1 MNNVIEIKKLKKRY
15 DNNFELGEINLSIP
29 SGYVIG
35 LIGENGAGKTTLIK
49 SILNIITP
57 TAGEIKIFNKD
68 SKKYDSLIKEDIGV
82 VLDDIFFPE
91 LLTADDIDT
100 IMKDIYKNWDKEL
113 FYKYLKDF
121 NLPNN
126 KKIKTLSKGMR
137 KKLEIA
143 TSLAHHPKL
152 LILDEP
158 TSGLDPV
165 VRDDIL
171 DIFLNF
177 IKDENHTILLS
188 THITSDLEHIA
199 DEIIFIDKGKIIL
212 NKSKD
217 ELLDNYGI
225 LKCDIDTFDKING
238 TYEGEKILH
247 IYNDRIVK
255 TDKCFYEVVNY
266 SEDAKTIPTT
276 MKIKLLSKY
285 YDEVLT
291 FTYEYVVL
299 KDYTLIPINDIFVSR
314 PKEYQTYYYIDRF
327 DEKPQEFVE

>member
-1 MNNVIEIKKLKKRY
+1 MNNVIEITNLKKKY
-15 DNNFELGEINLSIP
+15 DNEFQLGEINLSIP

-49 SILNIITP
+49 SILNIINPDT
-57 TAGEIKIFNKD
+57 GKIKIFNKD

-82 VLDDIFFPE
+82 VLDNIFFPE
-91 LLTADDIDT
+91 ILTANDINN
-100 IMKDIYKNWDKEL
+100 IMKDIYKSWDKEA
-113 FYKYLKDF
+113 FYQYLNNF
-121 NLPNN
+121 HLPSN
-126 KKIKTLSKGMR
+126 KKIKELSKGMR

-165 VRDDIL
+165 IRDDIL
-171 DIFLNF
+171 DIFLDF

-225 LKCDIDTFDKING
+225 LKCDIDRFDKISKEDIISYKKNKYN
-238 TYEGEKILH
+238 YEILV
-247 IYNDRIVK
+247 NDR
-255 TDKCFYEVVNY
+255 N
-266 SEDAKTIPTT
+266 
-276 MKIKLLSKY
+276 KIKKKY
-285 YDEVLT
+285 KDIVVDKITLEDLMVLMIKG
-291 FTYEYVVL
+291 VR
-299 KDYTLIPINDIFVSR
+299 KW
-314 PKEYQTYYYIDRF
+314 
-327 DEKPQEFVE
+327 